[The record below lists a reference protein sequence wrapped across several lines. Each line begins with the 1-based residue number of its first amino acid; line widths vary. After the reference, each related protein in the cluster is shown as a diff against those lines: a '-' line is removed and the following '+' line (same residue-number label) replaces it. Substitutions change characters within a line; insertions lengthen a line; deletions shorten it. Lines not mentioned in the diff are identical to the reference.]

1 MLIST
6 LEACEWFFMALLQ
19 RLLDFL
25 VNTNQ
30 YLESFTQQYGL
41 LVYFVLFLII
51 FCESGFLV
59 GCFLPGDSLLFTA
72 GFLAGTGVLDFWPLL
87 ILLTVATIAG
97 YSLNYWQGT
106 RTGPHLFTQKH
117 KRFFKKEHMEKTHQY
132 VEKYGARV
140 IIVARFIGFVRTFAP
155 FVAGMGNM
163 CPWRFNLCNAI
174 GGVLWIGGC
183 VSLGYFL
190 FDNPLV
196 RKFFS

>member
-1 MLIST
+1 MT
-6 LEACEWFFMALLQ
+6 LLQ

-25 VNTNQ
+25 VNANQ
-30 YLESFTQQYGL
+30 SLESFTQQYGV
-41 LVYFVLFLII
+41 LVYLVLFLII

-72 GFLAGTGVLDFWPLL
+72 GFLAGTGVLEFWPLL
-87 ILLTVATIAG
+87 ILLIVATITG

-117 KRFFKKEHMEKTHQY
+117 KRFFKKEHMIKTHQY

-140 IIVARFIGFVRTFAP
+140 IIAARFIGFVRTLAP
-155 FVAGMGNM
+155 FMAGMGNM
-163 CPWRFNLCNAI
+163 CPWRFNICNII
-174 GGVLWIGGC
+174 GGVLWVGAC

-196 RKFFS
+196 RKFFA